1 MSRLFVSGGRSIG
14 ASTLVFVMNI
24 QDWFP
29 LGFAGLISLLSRG
42 LSKES
47 SPTPQVESINSLVL
61 ILLYGPTLTSIHDYW
76 KNRSF
81 NYTDLCQQSNVS
93 TF

>member
-29 LGFAGLISLLSRG
+29 LGFASLISLLSRG

-47 SPTPQVESINSLVL
+47 SPTSQVESINSLVL

>member
-29 LGFAGLISLLSRG
+29 LGFASLISLLSRG

-61 ILLYGPTLTSIHDYW
+61 ILLYGPTLASRLSSQLIW
-76 KNRSF
+76 
-81 NYTDLCQQSNVS
+81 
-93 TF
+93 

>member
-29 LGFAGLISLLSRG
+29 LGFASLISLLSRG

-47 SPTPQVESINSLVL
+47 STPQVESISSLVL
-61 ILLYGPTLTSIHDYW
+61 ILLYGPTLTSIHDY
-76 KNRSF
+76 
-81 NYTDLCQQSNVS
+81 
-93 TF
+93 